1 MAVLVAPV
9 GMSIMRVAAGG
20 RIVPGAI
27 TASLR
32 RLFPLLTML
41 THAAAPLGWP
51 DTITVPADNQTPHFA
66 TFVALAIVPGSGTAR
81 AAMRPAQPSRMTP
94 RRPPLRADTQTLPQR
109 KCRAR

>member
-1 MAVLVAPV
+1 MAVMVAPV
-9 GMSIMRVAAGG
+9 GMSAMRMVASG

-41 THAAAPLGWP
+41 THTAAPLGWP

-66 TFVALAIVPGSGTAR
+66 TFVALAIVPGNATASAASCAVQLPYKKRPRPHSGP
-81 AAMRPAQPSRMTP
+81 MPQ
-94 RRPPLRADTQTLPQR
+94 QR

>member
-20 RIVPGAI
+20 RIVPGAV
-27 TASLR
+27 TASRR

-41 THAAAPLGWP
+41 THAAAPLRWP
-51 DTITVPADNQTPHFA
+51 DTIAMPADNQTPHFA
-66 TFVALAIVPGSGTAR
+66 TFVALAIVPGNATVSAASCAVQLPYKKRPRPHSGP
-81 AAMRPAQPSRMTP
+81 MPQ
-94 RRPPLRADTQTLPQR
+94 QR